1 MVPNYWGSLFG
12 GAARVNSDQL
22 LKTYGQLAEVKIN
35 PIQPKEAQA
44 MIKTVKKLTRPSL
57 ALLLVLAFVGLT
69 TAAHADSILDRIKD
83 GKPIRLGFATEIPWA
98 YPGDNQEP
106 LGFANAITLGILKS
120 MGYTNIEP
128 VVTEWGGLIPGLKAN
143 RFDIITGGMYILK
156 SRCEN
161 VNFSEPIG
169 VFGECFIVPKGNP
182 KGLVTYEDI
191 KEKGATIVTGA
202 GYSTIENAKKVG
214 VPANKIMTV
223 PSNTEIL
230 AAVRS
235 GRADAGGV
243 TYFSALHLSKES
255 GGAVEP
261 TDPSKNPEWTFNWVG
276 IAFRKSDTEFLT
288 AFNKALKT
296 YMGSDEMMKAVAQYG
311 YSESQLPGDATT
323 AFVCENR

>member
-1 MVPNYWGSLFG
+1 
-12 GAARVNSDQL
+12 
-22 LKTYGQLAEVKIN
+22 
-35 PIQPKEAQA
+35 
-44 MIKTVKKLTRPSL
+44 MIKMAKKLTRPSL
-57 ALLLVLAFVGLT
+57 ALVMVLALAGLVT
-69 TAAHADSILDRIKD
+69 VAHADSIYDRINS
-83 GKPIRLGFATEIPWA
+83 GKTIRLGFATEIPWA

-106 LGFANAITLGILKS
+106 LGFANAINLGILKS

-182 KGLVTYEDI
+182 KGLVTYQDI

-202 GYSTIENAKKVG
+202 GYSTIQNAKKEG
-214 VPANKIMTV
+214 VPASNIMTV
-223 PSNTEIL
+223 PGNNEIL
-230 AAVRS
+230 AAVRA
-235 GRADAGGV
+235 GRADAGGL

-261 TDPSKNPEWTFNWVG
+261 TDPSKLPEWTFNWVG
-276 IAFRKSDTEFLT
+276 IGFRKSDTEFLA
-288 AFNKALKT
+288 AFNKALSK
-296 YMGSDEMMKAVAQYG
+296 YIGSDEMMRAVAKYG
-311 YSESQLPGDATT
+311 YSKSQLPGDVTT
-323 AFVCENR
+323 SYVRENR

>member
-1 MVPNYWGSLFG
+1 M
-12 GAARVNSDQL
+12 
-22 LKTYGQLAEVKIN
+22 
-35 PIQPKEAQA
+35 
-44 MIKTVKKLTRPSL
+44 VKKLTHLFLAIVVVL
-57 ALLLVLAFVGLT
+57 ALVGFVT
-69 TAAHADSILDRIKD
+69 VANADSLMDRVNG
-83 GKPIRLGFATEIPWA
+83 GKTIRLGFATEIPWA

-106 LGFANAITLGILKS
+106 LGFVNAITLGILKA

-182 KGLVTYEDI
+182 KGLQSYQDI
-191 KEKGATIVTGA
+191 KKKGATIVTGA
-202 GYSTIENAKKVG
+202 GYSTIENAKKEG
-214 VPANKIMTV
+214 VPEKNIMTV
-223 PSNTEIL
+223 PGNTEIL
-230 AAVRS
+230 AAVKA

-261 TDPSKNPEWTFNWVG
+261 TDPTKNPEWTFNWVG
-276 IAFRKSDTEFLT
+276 IGFRKSDTEFLT
-288 AFNKALKT
+288 AFNKALQK
-296 YMGSDEMMKAVAQYG
+296 YIGSDEMMKTVEQYG
-311 YSESQLPGDATT
+311 YSKSQLPGDVTT
-323 AFVCENR
+323 AYVCENR

>member
-1 MVPNYWGSLFG
+1 MTIRML
-12 GAARVNSDQL
+12 
-22 LKTYGQLAEVKIN
+22 I
-35 PIQPKEAQA
+35 
-44 MIKTVKKLTRPSL
+44 KLTRPFL
-57 ALLLVLAFVGLT
+57 AIVVVLSIVGL
-69 TAAHADSILDRIKD
+69 AAAANADLLMDRVNS
-83 GKPIRLGFATEIPWA
+83 GKTIRLGFATEIPWA

-106 LGFANAITLGILKS
+106 LGFVNAITLGILKS

-182 KGLVTYEDI
+182 KGLQSYQDI
-191 KEKGATIVTGA
+191 KKKGATIVTGA
-202 GYSTIENAKKVG
+202 GYSTIENAKKEG
-214 VPANKIMTV
+214 VPEKNIMTV
-223 PSNTEIL
+223 PGNTEIL
-230 AAVRS
+230 AAVKA

-261 TDPSKNPEWTFNWVG
+261 TDPTKNPEWTFNWVG
-276 IAFRKSDTEFLT
+276 IGFRKSDTEFLA
-288 AFNKALKT
+288 AFNKALKK
-296 YMGSDEMMKAVAQYG
+296 YIGSEEMMKAVAEYG
-311 YSESQLPGDATT
+311 YEKSQLPGDVTT
-323 AFVCENR
+323 AYVCENR